1 MGCEMQNFIHSTKKK
16 PKQNYKTEALPV
28 FTKDFSNASI
38 NLLACLAGEKK
49 IKSNYFVL
57 KETQNSRLILSAKQK
72 LIKVVPGIFRNCSE
86 WHWHDKDQETVTN
99 FFKCCFN

>member
-49 IKSNYFVL
+49 K
-57 KETQNSRLILSAKQK
+57 KK
-72 LIKVVPGIFRNCSE
+72 
-86 WHWHDKDQETVTN
+86 
-99 FFKCCFN
+99 